1 MAVILVAAMFVT
13 FLMVEQFTPKKA
25 PEYILRIAPR
35 ADRFYQVRAAIS
47 RRQTDRRGQASQ
59 SAA

>member
-1 MAVILVAAMFVT
+1 MTLILVAAMFVT
-13 FLMVEQFTPKKA
+13 FLMVEHFTPKKA
-25 PEYILRIAPR
+25 PQYVMRIALR
-35 ADRFYQVRAAIS
+35 ADRLYQVRAAIG